1 MNWREKYA
9 HKLVT
14 PQEAISHIRS
24 GDTIHS
30 TMYSSLPYALFEELG
45 AQKNRLEGVNIY
57 MGFGGG
63 LYRPLA
69 KACNGHVRD
78 LPKSQIGVDV
88 EEAYRGKGMA
98 AELVRLLKEEIL
110 RRGEIP
116 FYSVSQSHILSMNTA
131 VSAGFLPAWSEIY
144 VSSRF

>member
-9 HKLVT
+9 HKIVT
-14 PQEAISHIRS
+14 PAEAISHIRS

-30 TMYSSLPYALFEELG
+30 TMYSSLPYALFNELG

-69 KACNGHVRD
+69 KACNGHV
-78 LPKSQIGVDV
+78 DV
-88 EEAYRGKGMA
+88 NSLFLGAPLSTKWARA
-98 AELVRLLKEEIL
+98 STL
-110 RRGEIP
+110 RYCSSP
-116 FYSVSQSHILSMNTA
+116 AHTTTA
-131 VSAGFLPAWSEIY
+131 PTSTPET
-144 VSSRF
+144 SS

>member
-45 AQKNRLEGVNIY
+45 A
-57 MGFGGG
+57 
-63 LYRPLA
+63 
-69 KACNGHVRD
+69 
-78 LPKSQIGVDV
+78 
-88 EEAYRGKGMA
+88 
-98 AELVRLLKEEIL
+98 
-110 RRGEIP
+110 
-116 FYSVSQSHILSMNTA
+116 
-131 VSAGFLPAWSEIY
+131 
-144 VSSRF
+144 

>member
-63 LYRPLA
+63 LYR
-69 KACNGHVRD
+69 R
-78 LPKSQIGVDV
+78 SQRP
-88 EEAYRGKGMA
+88 A
-98 AELVRLLKEEIL
+98 
-110 RRGEIP
+110 
-116 FYSVSQSHILSMNTA
+116 TA
-131 VSAGFLPAWSEIY
+131 TWM
-144 VSSRF
+144 